1 MIFFFFKDIMSITFS
16 QYFSPQILSI
26 ILLLTINNKQQNN
39 FSSGFKL
46 KTIII
51 YYLKFVVKIL

>member
-1 MIFFFFKDIMSITFS
+1 MIFFFKDIMSITFS

-26 ILLLTINNKQQNN
+26 ILLLTINNKQKNN

-51 YYLKFVVKIL
+51 YHLKFVVKIL

>member
-1 MIFFFFKDIMSITFS
+1 MSITFS